1 MSESTWSAVTW
12 DIARAGGLT
21 AYALLALSVALGLAL
36 SLRWQ
41 RPQWPRLITNELH
54 DFLTGLA
61 LIFMVVHGAALWLDP
76 YMRFTWQE
84 LFVPLTSHYRPLWT
98 ALGIVALYL
107 AVAVRVSTRLRP
119 YIGYGLWRR
128 LHTLAFG
135 VYLFS
140 TLHGLAA
147 GSDTREP
154 WALGLYAGSALLIAT
169 LLELRLLTPIGARG
183 TTHPRL
189 AALTAAVVFIGA
201 AWTVVGPLHGAVTL
215 G

>member
-61 LIFMVVHGAALWLDP
+61 LIFMVVHGAA
-76 YMRFTWQE
+76 
-84 LFVPLTSHYRPLWT
+84 
-98 ALGIVALYL
+98 
-107 AVAVRVSTRLRP
+107 
-119 YIGYGLWRR
+119 
-128 LHTLAFG
+128 
-135 VYLFS
+135 
-140 TLHGLAA
+140 
-147 GSDTREP
+147 
-154 WALGLYAGSALLIAT
+154 
-169 LLELRLLTPIGARG
+169 
-183 TTHPRL
+183 
-189 AALTAAVVFIGA
+189 
-201 AWTVVGPLHGAVTL
+201 WTVVGPLHGAVTV